1 MYKLCILAL
10 IYNYSVYYFVR
21 CAWRGE
27 WDRSIENKK
36 TRKLNEKT
44 RSSLNNIITPGPICC
59 TMKSPIVIQLVVAL
73 CLAVLGSAHNVL
85 LPAHGRRCFF
95 EELNKGDELAVSF
108 QFGDRDPQSSHQL
121 KGDFFIYDS
130 QGNQILE
137 SFRDVSHGEVTMT
150 APAKGKYPYC
160 FSNENSNV
168 ETKDVTFNIHGTI
181 WVDVDDPNSNTIESA
196 IRRLSKLIKEVE
208 DEQSYIV
215 IRERTHRNT
224 AESTNDRV
232 KWWSVFQLGVVV
244 VNSLFQIYY
253 LKRFFEV
260 TSLV

>member
-1 MYKLCILAL
+1 MRLPLLIQLAL
-10 IYNYSVYYFVR
+10 TLF
-21 CAWRGE
+21 
-27 WDRSIENKK
+27 
-36 TRKLNEKT
+36 
-44 RSSLNNIITPGPICC
+44 
-59 TMKSPIVIQLVVAL
+59 
-73 CLAVLGSAHNVL
+73 LAAIGSAHNVL

-95 EELNKGDELAVSF
+95 EELNKGDEFAVSF
-108 QFGDRDPQSSHQL
+108 QFGDRDPQSSNQL
-121 KGDFFIYDS
+121 KGDFFLYS
-130 QGNQILE
+130 PGNEQVLK
-137 SFRDVSHGEVTMT
+137 SLRDVSHGEVTMT
-150 APAKGKYPYC
+150 ASSKGKYPYC
-160 FSNENSNV
+160 FSNDNSNA
-168 ETKDVTFNIHGTI
+168 ETKDVTFNIHGTV